1 MNPGGFRWLQVL
13 LMLASFTGG
22 RAALAEQLNE
32 DIPSLEMLEFLADWE
47 TADGKWIDPAIL
59 QQDNSLLDESKEP
72 TVDEYD
78 ES

>member
-1 MNPGGFRWLQVL
+1 MSPPGFPLFYITMIMISV
-13 LMLASFTGG
+13 TGA
-22 RAALAEQLNE
+22 RPAFAEQENI
-32 DIPSLEMLEFLADWE
+32 DIPGLEMLEFLADWE

-59 QQDNSLLDESKEP
+59 QQEELKEP